1 MFTKNRGARGTL
13 RKTLIF
19 MFWTA
24 STKYTRQ
31 FGARAEKSW
40 FLNQKCSGLLKIIKS
55 EHVFYSIA
63 SLSCSKPCPKPCVFS
78 KIIKT
83 EQFFYWIAEYP
94 MSFCFIAILH
104 AAKRWRHFV
113 LAVCNLIFVEATRRR
128 EAAPFGSCFQKKKYF
143 SSSIFLIIRGKTNDG
158 NSIPRRLH
166 VKTRDRKL
174 TEIR

>member
-1 MFTKNRGARGTL
+1 MFTKNQDLRGTL
-13 RKTLIF
+13 WKTWIF

-24 STKYTRQ
+24 TITYTRQ
-31 FGARAEKSW
+31 FEARAEKSW

-63 SLSCSKPCPKPCVFS
+63 SLSCSKPCPKPLLVCAFS

-83 EQFFYWIAEYP
+83 EQLFYWIAEYP

-128 EAAPFGSCFQKKKYF
+128 EAAPFGSCYKKNNKT
-143 SSSIFLIIRGKTNDG
+143 SIHKRST
-158 NSIPRRLH
+158 
-166 VKTRDRKL
+166 L
-174 TEIR
+174 TIFE